1 MRAASR
7 RPRSAPSSSR
17 PSAGT
22 RSPASSRIRSPGTSC
37 SLVRRC
43 HWPSRRRVTR
53 GWAIWRRAS
62 RAFWAWLSCRY
73 PSRALRPTI
82 STIAIASL
90 GNFWALKA
98 IAAEIAA
105 TASNINNI
113 TLLNWSQ
120 RMARLLRPAAS
131 SRRLGPLCSL
141 RSEAWAVVNPSVL
154 TLRLARQ
161 SSALRLCQWG

>member
-1 MRAASR
+1 M
-7 RPRSAPSSSR
+7 
-17 PSAGT
+17 
-22 RSPASSRIRSPGTSC
+22 
-37 SLVRRC
+37 
-43 HWPSRRRVTR
+43 
-53 GWAIWRRAS
+53 
-62 RAFWAWLSCRY
+62 
-73 PSRALRPTI
+73 RPTI

-131 SRRLGPLCSL
+131 SNRLEPFSSR

-154 TLRLARQ
+154 TLSVVRQ
-161 SSALRLCQWG
+161 SSALRLCHWG